1 MTDRPFIEVEDLVIR
16 AGHDR
21 RAIVN
26 KVSFTA
32 RKGEVVALIG
42 ESGSGKSTIA
52 LALMGYAREG
62 CQITEGRIRVGE
74 RNVLAMS
81 KAELRAFRGKDIAY
95 IAQSAAAAFNP
106 AKRIL
111 SQIVE
116 ATRLH
121 RTMPPKAAA
130 ERGKALLKELSLPDP
145 DTIGERYVH
154 QVSGGQLQR
163 MMAAMAMINTPDV
176 IIFDEPTTAL
186 DVTTQVDVLRAFKAL
201 VRQKGVTAIYVS
213 HDLPVVAQ
221 MADRVVVLKDGQMM
235 ENAPLEEL
243 IDRPRNS
250 FSRDLLAAS
259 VARRLELD
267 DKPRDGPAALEV
279 RGVTAGYGH
288 MDAGG
293 NPKVPVLHDISLR
306 IPRGRTLGLI
316 GESGSGKSTIGR
328 VLAGLLPAGRGE
340 ASLLGRKLDLAMPRR
355 RSFADRRD
363 LQIVFQTADT
373 ALNPAQPNLEI
384 LGRPLRFYYGLKG
397 DSLKK
402 RVLELL
408 DMVRLPADLAWRSP
422 RELSGGQKQ
431 RLNLARALAAK
442 PAVVIC
448 DEVTSALD
456 TVVATAVVELLV
468 ELQRELGISYLFIS
482 HDLGKVQAMC
492 NEVMVLLQGRQVELA
507 PRDRLT
513 AEPRHDYTREL
524 VGAVPQLRRGWLEE
538 TGPTRRAGRA
548 ATH

>member
-1 MTDRPFIEVEDLVIR
+1 MTVRPFIEAEDLVIR
-16 AGHDR
+16 ASHDR

-26 KVSFTA
+26 TVSFTA

-52 LALMGYAREG
+52 LSLMGYARAG
-62 CQITEGRIRVGE
+62 CEITEGPIRVGE
-74 RNVLAMS
+74 GDVLAMS

-95 IAQSAAAAFNP
+95 FAQSAAAAFNP

-121 RTMPPKAAA
+121 RTMSPKEAA
-130 ERGKALLKELSLPDP
+130 ERGRVLFGDLSLPDP
-145 DTIGERYVH
+145 ATIGERYVH
-154 QVSGGQLQR
+154 QASGGQLQR

-176 IIFDEPTTAL
+176 IVFDGPRTAL

-201 VRQKGVTAIYVS
+201 ARQKGVTAIDVS

-235 ENAPLEEL
+235 ENAPFEEL
-243 IDRPRNS
+243 IQRPRNA

-259 VARRLELD
+259 VSRRLELD
-267 DKPRDGPAALEV
+267 EKPREGPAALEV
-279 RGVTAGYGH
+279 RGVTAGYGR
-288 MDAGG
+288 MDVGG
-293 NPKVPVLHDISLR
+293 NPKVPVLHAISLR
-306 IPRGRTLGLI
+306 IPSGRTLGLI

-340 ASLLGRKLDLAMPRR
+340 ASLPGRKLDLATPGRC
-355 RSFADRRD
+355 SFDDRRD

-397 DSLKK
+397 DSLKQ

-448 DEVTSALD
+448 DEVTSELD

-482 HDLGKVQAMC
+482 HDLGKVHAMC
-492 NEVMVLLQGRQVELA
+492 NEVMVLLQGRKVELA
-507 PRDRLT
+507 PRDSLT
-513 AEPRHDYTREL
+513 LDPRHDYTREL
-524 VGAVPQLRRGWLEE
+524 VSAVPQLRRGWLKE
-538 TGPTRRAGRA
+538 TGPTRRTGRA